1 MAIAHRGRARRSNEL
16 RARRRC
22 PEVFRSPSRRSN
34 LLTFA
39 LAEDGRVGRPVG
51 FGAVSI
57 DVTDLTFQAE
67 VLDKSMSV
75 AVVVDLWA
83 PWCGPCKT
91 LGPVLEK
98 VCAATNGQVVLAKVN
113 VDENPSIAQ
122 AFRVQS
128 IPAVYA
134 MREGKIVNGFMGALP
149 EHEVESF
156 VNALLPDQSALL
168 VDEQPVEEDQTI
180 QIPQDG
186 KDEVLDA
193 LLPLVKTDEDAR
205 KKFLDLL
212 EEMGAADPRVAVY
225 RKRFTAQIF

>member
-1 MAIAHRGRARRSNEL
+1 MGGGAA
-16 RARRRC
+16 
-22 PEVFRSPSRRSN
+22 
-34 LLTFA
+34 
-39 LAEDGRVGRPVG
+39 RPVG

-113 VDENPSIAQ
+113 VDENPAIAQ

-134 MREGKIVNGFMGALP
+134 MRDGKIVNGFMGALP
-149 EHEVESF
+149 EHEVQSF
-156 VNALLPDQSALL
+156 VNGLLPDQSALL
-168 VDEQPVEEDQTI
+168 VDEQPAIEDQPI
-180 QIPQDG
+180 QVPQDG
-186 KDEVLDA
+186 KDEVLET
-193 LLPLVKTDEDAR
+193 LLPLVKNDEDAR

-212 EEMGAADPRVAVY
+212 EEMGATDPRVAGY

>member
-1 MAIAHRGRARRSNEL
+1 M
-16 RARRRC
+16 
-22 PEVFRSPSRRSN
+22 
-34 LLTFA
+34 
-39 LAEDGRVGRPVG
+39 
-51 FGAVSI
+51 SI

-193 LLPLVKTDEDAR
+193 LLPLVKNDEDAR

>member
-1 MAIAHRGRARRSNEL
+1 M
-16 RARRRC
+16 
-22 PEVFRSPSRRSN
+22 
-34 LLTFA
+34 
-39 LAEDGRVGRPVG
+39 
-51 FGAVSI
+51 SI

-75 AVVVDLWA
+75 TVVVDLWA

-98 VCAATNGQVVLAKVN
+98 VCSATNGQVVLAKVN

-193 LLPLVKTDEDAR
+193 LLPLVKNDEDAR